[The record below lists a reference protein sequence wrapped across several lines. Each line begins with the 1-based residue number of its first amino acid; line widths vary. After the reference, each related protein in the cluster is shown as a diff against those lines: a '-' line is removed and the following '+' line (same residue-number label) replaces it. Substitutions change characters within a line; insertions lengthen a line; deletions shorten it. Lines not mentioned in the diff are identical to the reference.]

1 MPRSSL
7 LTAAIVGLA
16 LLPTVAVAQEP
27 SAPKDDRN
35 RLTAE
40 QVAATELPTVYE
52 VVDRLRRR
60 WFKDPLSG
68 KAVTV
73 YQEGRKLGDRAAL
86 KEIPA
91 QEVELLEYIDGLTA
105 IRRWGQEAEGG
116 AIVVTLKAR

>member
-16 LLPTVAVAQEP
+16 LLPTAAMAQAP
-27 SAPKDDRN
+27 DKPKDDRN

-40 QVAATELPTVYE
+40 QVAETELPTVYD

-68 KAVTV
+68 KGASV
-73 YQEGRKLGDRAAL
+73 YQDGRRLGDKAAL
-86 KEIPA
+86 REIPA
-91 QEVELLEYIDGLTA
+91 QEVELLEYIDGQTA
-105 IRRWGQEAEGG
+105 ILRWGQEAEGG